1 MTDPAN
7 PRSDVLARA
16 CGVRKSYGP
25 VTALDGV
32 DFALTAGETVG
43 LLGPNGAGKS
53 TLLNLLTGLRQPDS
67 GRMEL
72 FGRDPRNPLA
82 RQLLGTTPQATSV
95 PATLRVRETVD
106 FVGSHYADP
115 VPTAELLDG
124 FGLGPAAGKQCGG
137 LSGGQQRRLLVALA
151 LVGRPRLVILDE
163 PTTGLDVEARENLWE
178 RLADYRAGGG
188 TLLITSHYLD
198 EIQTL
203 ASRVVVING
212 GSVVADGQVDEIRS
226 RVSVSRVSFHTPLPA
241 SFFEALPDTVSVN
254 LSPSGATTVLTHDAD
269 ATVRTLVR
277 RDIDFSGLEVHA
289 ASLEEAFISLTHS
302 GGIPAQTRDTRST
315 DRKAAR

>member
-1 MTDPAN
+1 MTVLPTGARN
-7 PRSDVLARA
+7 VLAGA
-16 CGVRKSYGP
+16 YGVSKSYGST
-25 VTALDGV
+25 TALEGV
-32 DFALTAGETVG
+32 DFSVTAGETVG

-53 TLLNLLTGLRQPDS
+53 TLLNLLSGLRQPDS
-67 GRMEL
+67 GRVEL
-72 FGRDPRNPLA
+72 FGQDPRNPPA
-82 RQLLGTTPQATSV
+82 RQGLGTTPQATSV

-115 VPTAELLDG
+115 VPTAELLEG
-124 FGLGPAAGKQCGG
+124 FGLGAVAGKQCGG

-203 ASRVVVING
+203 ASRVVVIND
-212 GSVVADGQVDEIRS
+212 GSVVADGDVDAIRS
-226 RVSVSRVSFHTPLPA
+226 RVSVSRVSFHT
-241 SFFEALPDTVSVN
+241 ALPSSYFVSQPHTVSAS
-254 LSPSGATTVLTHDAD
+254 LSASGATTVLTNDAD
-269 ATVRTLVR
+269 DTVRRLVQ
-277 RDIDFSGLEVHA
+277 DNVDFRGLEVHA

-302 GGIPAQTRDTRST
+302 TAE
-315 DRKAAR
+315 RKASR

>member
-1 MTDPAN
+1 MTAL
-7 PRSDVLARA
+7 SKGFQEVLAA
-16 CGVRKSYGP
+16 AHGVSKAYGTT
-25 VTALDGV
+25 TALDGV
-32 DFALTAGETVG
+32 DFTVTAGETVG

-53 TLLNLLTGLRQPDS
+53 TLLNLLSGLRQPDS
-67 GRMEL
+67 GQVEL
-72 FGRDPRNPLA
+72 FGQDPRNPLA
-82 RQLLGTTPQATSV
+82 RQALGTTPQATSV

-106 FVGSHYADP
+106 FVGSHYANP

-124 FGLGPAAGKQCGG
+124 FGLGPASNKQCGG

-212 GSVVADGQVDEIRS
+212 GSVVADGNVDAIRS
-226 RVSVSRVSFHTPLPA
+226 RVSISRVSFHTPLPP
-241 SFFEALPDTVSVN
+241 SYFEAQPGTVSAS
-254 LSPSGATTVLTHDAD
+254 LSASGATTVLTHDAD
-269 ATVRTLVR
+269 DTVRRLVR
-277 RDIDFSGLEVHA
+277 EQVEFRGLEVHA
-289 ASLEEAFISLTHS
+289 ASLEEAFISLTQRA
-302 GGIPAQTRDTRST
+302 GGPEHNTE
-315 DRKAAR
+315 RKAAR